1 MMNIPN
7 PWNEFL
13 RVEETHKGLIN
24 LGLYILK
31 QSGGL
36 MWPFLYGCM
45 LYYSWDS
52 LNFLGRV
59 LFILAGSILT
69 IIAILYPYAWK
80 LFYIRMERD
89 YKNIIER
96 NASDLFEA
104 IRRQCSG
111 LLTHGIYT
119 HEVGKMES
127 SLQSFR
133 RRYFQNE

>member
-1 MMNIPN
+1 MMNIPD

-13 RVEETHKGLIN
+13 RVEEMHKGLIN

-36 MWPFLYGCM
+36 IWPFLYGWI

-52 LNFLGRV
+52 LNLLGRV

-69 IIAILYPYAWK
+69 IITILYPYAWK
-80 LFYIRMERD
+80 LFYIRMGKD
-89 YKNIIER
+89 YENIIER

-104 IRRQCSG
+104 IRKQCSG
-111 LLTHGIYT
+111 LLTYGMYT
-119 HEVGKMES
+119 QEVKKMES
-127 SLQSFR
+127 SLQNFR
-133 RRYFQNE
+133 RRYFSE